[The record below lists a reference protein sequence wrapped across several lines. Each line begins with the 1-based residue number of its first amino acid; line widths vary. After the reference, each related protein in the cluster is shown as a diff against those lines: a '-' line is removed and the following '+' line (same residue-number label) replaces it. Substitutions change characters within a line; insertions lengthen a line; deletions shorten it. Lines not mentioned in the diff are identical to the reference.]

1 MSEKLSF
8 KRLTMEQE
16 STGEITVLYENGEFK
31 NFDLLHQIVGKK
43 YDDLNDDLM
52 DGVCESN
59 DWSCRRYFYFY
70 DENGKWCDILHFR
83 YEPTEITEAIA
94 RKMFEDD
101 CEDIAEQC
109 KEEGYPSHGSNY
121 DLRVSDLQK
130 KYRKKYPDWFQFFV

>member
-16 STGEITVLYENGEFK
+16 STGEITVLYENGKFK
-31 NFDLLHQIVGKK
+31 NFDLLHQIVGEK

-70 DENGKWCDILHFR
+70 DEKGNWCDILHFR

-101 CEDIAEQC
+101 NKPCANLRPTKSLGVREPVKAW
-109 KEEGYPSHGSNY
+109 PSET
-121 DLRVSDLQK
+121 
-130 KYRKKYPDWFQFFV
+130 